1 MNRIRKSVLLLAAVG
16 LVAVL
21 AGCGVMAEGDGEP
34 REPFGTIVIDN
45 DSPLTVNVYA
55 IRHSGRFRLGT
66 INGLQREQFPIRSHM
81 LDTGSFLQVQIEPL
95 GGQGSYFSER
105 IYVEQGEEVRLRVSN
120 FIR

>member
-1 MNRIRKSVLLLAAVG
+1 MIRVRKSVLLFAALGLATA
-16 LVAVL
+16 L
-21 AGCGVMAEGDGEP
+21 AGCGGLAQADGEP
-34 REPFGTIVIDN
+34 QEPFGTIVIDN
-45 DSPLTVNVYA
+45 DSPLTVSVYA

-66 INGLQREQFPIRSHM
+66 INGLQRKQFPIRSHM

-105 IYVEQGEEVRLRVSN
+105 IYVEQGEEIRLRVSN